1 MDDSSKLEEATF
13 GGGCFWCTDAV
24 FRELR
29 GVVSVTPGYAGGHTE
44 NPTYEEVCSGTTG
57 YAEVTRIAFDP
68 AVISYRDL
76 LGVYF
81 GTHDPTQLNRQGN
94 DIGTQY
100 RSVIFAHNAEQL
112 QQARDF
118 IAEIERQ
125 EVFPAPV
132 VTSVEP
138 LSTYYDAEENHREFF
153 LRNPQQPYCSA
164 VVAPKVAK
172 FRQAFADRLR

>member
-1 MDDSSKLEEATF
+1 MEDSSKLEEATF
-13 GGGCFWCTDAV
+13 GGGCFWCTDAI

-44 NPTYEEVCSGTTG
+44 NPTYEEVCTGTTG
-57 YAEVTRIAFDP
+57 YAEVTRVVFDP

-100 RSVIFAHNAEQL
+100 RSVIFAHDAEQL

-138 LSTYYDAEENHREFF
+138 LDTYYDAEENHHEFF

>member
-1 MDDSSKLEEATF
+1 MDNPEKLEEATF

-57 YAEVTRIAFDP
+57 YAEVTRIKFDP

-100 RSVIFAHNAEQL
+100 RSVIFAHNEEQMR
-112 QQARDF
+112 QARAF
-118 IAEIERQ
+118 IEELERQ
-125 EVFPAPV
+125 QVFPAKV

-138 LSTYYDAEENHREFF
+138 LSTYYDAEANHHEFF
-153 LRNPQQPYCSA
+153 LRNPQQPYCAA

-172 FRQAFADRLR
+172 FRKAFADRLR

>member
-1 MDDSSKLEEATF
+1 MEDSRKLEEATF
-13 GGGCFWCTDAV
+13 GGGCFWCTDAI

-57 YAEVTRIAFDP
+57 HAEVTRVVFDP

-100 RSVIFAHNAEQL
+100 RSVIFAHDAEQL

-118 IAEIERQ
+118 IAQIERQ

-138 LSTYYDAEENHREFF
+138 LGSYYEAEENHHEFF